1 MIELDARRKELEQT
15 LARPTAVPPLRLH
28 PSMAHAYRD
37 RVAALI
43 RGLNRATEMDAAKEA
58 LRTLVERIVLTPD
71 ESGRALTI
79 DLRGDLAALLCLATG
94 QPIQATPKPAHANAA
109 PGGGRGA
116 VEGVDEL
123 VLVAGAGFEPAAFR
137 L

>member
-43 RGLNRATEMDAAKEA
+43 RGLNQATEMDAAKEA

-71 ESGRALTI
+71 ESGRALAI
-79 DLRGDLAALLCLATG
+79 DLHGDLAALLCLATG
-94 QPIQATPKPAHANAA
+94 QPIQAIPQSAHANAA
-109 PGGGRGA
+109 PGERRGA